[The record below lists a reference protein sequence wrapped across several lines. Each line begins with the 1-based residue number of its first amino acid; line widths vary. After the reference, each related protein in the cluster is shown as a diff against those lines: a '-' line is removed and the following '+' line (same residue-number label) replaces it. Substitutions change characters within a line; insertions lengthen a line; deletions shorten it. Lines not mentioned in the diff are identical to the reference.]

1 MNIGR
6 PSARVIRHLLVAVTV
21 ACGATLLAT
30 PAGAIEK
37 TLANDSFT
45 GVGDL
50 VCIPGFAV
58 DEIGAARFTAAPT
71 DYPFTLQR
79 VQVLLC
85 PDGPAVDLVLKIW
98 QDDGASVEPGTLLW
112 EEFVTFTPSSDFL
125 NEVDLSLENITIASG
140 SVRVG
145 IEFFF
150 SGSPPGL
157 ARDLD
162 GITPAAN
169 FVYAVPPS
177 SWLFAEQLGV
187 TGDWILRVVID
198 ANAAPPI
205 LVDGFESGDTAAWSA
220 TVP

>member
-1 MNIGR
+1 MK
-6 PSARVIRHLLVAVTV
+6 AAVAVVAATLLVA
-21 ACGATLLAT
+21 

-37 TLANDSFT
+37 TLANDGFT

-50 VCIPGFAV
+50 VCIPGFAAG
-58 DEIGAARFTAAPT
+58 EIGAARFTAEPA
-71 DYPFTLQR
+71 DYPFTLER

-98 QDDGASVEPGTLLW
+98 HDDGVSLGPGTLLW
-112 EEFVTFTPSSDFL
+112 EEFVTFTPSTTFL
-125 NEVDLSLENITIASG
+125 NEVDLSGENITIDSG

-150 SGSPPGL
+150 FGSPPGL

-162 GITPAAN
+162 GITAQTN
-169 FVYAVPPS
+169 FVYAIPPDAWFFS
-177 SWLFAEQLGV
+177 EQLGV

-198 ANAAPPI
+198 ANAGPPVF
-205 LVDGFESGDTAAWSA
+205 VDGFESGDTTAWSA